1 MMKKTLCELFAWV
14 WWFRVWLEAND
25 SWWET
30 VWANQREPSRT
41 AQYAFDCYAENFWWK
56 QEKYSNVD
64 IAKVNKKNI
73 PDHNLLVWWFP
84 CQDYSVART
93 WAKWIQWKKWV
104 LWRQIRDILIAK
116 KPSFVLLE
124 NVDRLLKSPWNQRW
138 RDFWIILAS
147 FNELWY
153 SVEWRVINAAD
164 YWRVQRRRR
173 TFIFAYKNTTKYGK
187 SLKGKTFEDL
197 LHKDWF
203 FINQFWVEELP
214 LAKRNTELEYN
225 DLADISDKFRFD
237 FWNSWVIRNG
247 KIYTEEIVPHYE
259 WPKMNL
265 WDIIQNSVDE
275 KYKIKQ
281 DISKWK
287 YLKWPKRIIRK
298 QWTPQEYVFSE
309 WGIAFPDPLDRP
321 ARTMLTSEWSLN
333 RSTHVVQDK
342 NWDYRI
348 LTPIETERINWF
360 PDDWTSKWWMPEKFR
375 YFCMGNALCVPMI
388 TKMWKLLDDIFEKED

>member
-1 MMKKTLCELFAWV
+1 MKKTLCELFAWV
-14 WWFRVWLEAND
+14 WWFRVWLEANN

-30 VWANQREPSRT
+30 VRANQREPSRT
-41 AQYAFDCYAENFWWK
+41 AQYAFNCYCANFWWE
-56 QEKYSNVD
+56 QDKYSNLD
-64 IAKVNKKNI
+64 IAKVVKKDI

-187 SLKGKTFEDL
+187 SLKGKSFEDL

-203 FINQFWVEELP
+203 FINQFDIEEVS
-214 LAKRNTELEYN
+214 LAKRNTKLEYN
-225 DLADISDKFRFD
+225 DLADISDKFKFD
-237 FWNSWVIRNG
+237 FCNAGVMRNG
-247 KIYTEEIVPHYE
+247 EIYTEEIVPHYK
-259 WPKMNL
+259 WPRMTL
-265 WDIIQNSVDE
+265 WEIIQDNVDE

-281 DISKWK
+281 DITKRE
-287 YLKWPKRIIRK
+287 YLKWPKRIVRK

-309 WGIAFPDPLDRP
+309 WGIAFPDSLDRP

-333 RSTHVVQDK
+333 RSTHVIKDK
-342 NWDYRI
+342 NWDLRI

-360 PDDWTSKWWMPEKFR
+360 PDDWTSKWWMPENFR

-388 TKMWKLLDDIFEKED
+388 TKMWKRLDDIIEKED